1 MKRYLLD
8 IFITSLY
15 FEKNH
20 LASQKAMDKML
31 YLIHLLNNLLI
42 TPILF
47 SLFSYSIKEKY
58 AYFSLLFLL
67 PICLLLVGL
76 KESTLTL
83 QNEKRKYSLYNLG
96 LSFKQIHF
104 AIDWALNYTK
114 IIGLSL
120 FTYLFFIF
128 HYAKYQLNFSYLFIE
143 LILLVSVICIRP
155 ILLKPKWQ
163 SLDFLGRYLI
173 NYPTLV
179 IIFSSISLFKKIL
192 TTTLHVKIWI
202 VLMIIMIGILLLSYR
217 ILKNKIQLRFNQSS
231 LFLEFSIL
239 IHESHVTISAFLFM
253 VLVLPGLLI
262 YFAFEV
268 SRNYSYLFKDS
279 IRYCILFWLLFT
291 AIGSN
296 NSFLS
301 TLTSFDLEAKR
312 MIQLQHFGH
321 FLQEKFI
328 RKLQINYLLHFF
340 CDAIYFLVFLSMI
353 PESWTVKLMIVILV
367 LPFALVI
374 LPASYPIATS
384 IYPNFFRT
392 GPFYN
397 RPTIKAILINVI
409 GILLLELINLVVL
422 FQLHQPNANV
432 YLLLTFWALL
442 HLIGIFLT
450 ILAIYLTKKHLTHFV
465 ERNSN
470 HVA

>member
-20 LASQKAMDKML
+20 LASQKPMEKML

-47 SLFSYSIKEKY
+47 SLFSYSIKEKES
-58 AYFSLLFLL
+58 YFSLLFLL

-76 KESTLTL
+76 KESILTL
-83 QNEKRKYSLYNLG
+83 QNKKRKYSLYNIG
-96 LSFKQIHF
+96 LSFKQIHY
-104 AIDWALNYTK
+104 AVDWALNYTK

-120 FTYLFFIF
+120 FTYLFFIS

-143 LILLVSVICIRP
+143 LVLLISAIGIRP

-163 SLDFLGRYLI
+163 SLDLLGRYLI

-179 IIFSSISLFKKIL
+179 IIFSSISLFKKML
-192 TTTLHVKIWI
+192 TATLQVQIWV
-202 VLMIIMIGILLLSYR
+202 VLMILMIGTLILSYR
-217 ILKNKIQLRFNQSS
+217 ILKSKIQLRFNQSS

-239 IHESHVTISAFLFM
+239 IHESHVTLSAFLFM

-262 YFAFEV
+262 YSAFEI

-279 IRYCILFWLLFT
+279 IRYCILFCLLFT

-353 PESWTVKLMIVILV
+353 PETWTVKLMIVILV
-367 LPFALVI
+367 LPFTLVI
-374 LPASYPIATS
+374 LPASYPIVTS

-392 GPFYN
+392 DPFYN
-397 RPTIKAILINVI
+397 RPTIKAILINSI
-409 GILLLELINLVVL
+409 AILLFELINLVVL

-432 YLLLTFWALL
+432 YLLLTIWALL

-450 ILAIYLTKKHLTHFV
+450 IYIIYLTKKHLTHFV

>member
-20 LASQKAMDKML
+20 LASQKPMEKML

-47 SLFSYSIKEKY
+47 SLFSYSIKEKE

-76 KESTLTL
+76 KESILTL

-96 LSFKQIHF
+96 LSFKQIHY
-104 AIDWALNYTK
+104 AVDWALNYTK

-120 FTYLFFIF
+120 FTYLFFIS

-143 LILLVSVICIRP
+143 LVLLVSAISIRP

-163 SLDFLGRYLI
+163 SLDLLGRYLI

-179 IIFSSISLFKKIL
+179 IIFSSISLFKKML
-192 TTTLHVKIWI
+192 TATLQVQIWV
-202 VLMIIMIGILLLSYR
+202 VLMILMIGILLLSYR
-217 ILKNKIQLRFNQSS
+217 ILKTKIQLRFNQSS

-239 IHESHVTISAFLFM
+239 IHESHVTLSVFLFM
-253 VLVLPGLLI
+253 VLTLPGLLI
-262 YFAFEV
+262 YSAFEI

-279 IRYCILFWLLFT
+279 IRYCILFYLLFT
-291 AIGSN
+291 AIGFN

-353 PESWTVKLMIVILV
+353 PETWTVKLMIVILV

-374 LPASYPIATS
+374 LPASYPIVTS

-392 GPFYN
+392 DPFYN
-397 RPTIKAILINVI
+397 RPTIKAILINTI
-409 GILLLELINLVVL
+409 AILLFELINLVVL
-422 FQLHQPNANV
+422 LQLHQPNANV
-432 YLLLTFWALL
+432 YLLLTIWALL
-442 HLIGIFLT
+442 HLIGIVLT
-450 ILAIYLTKKHLTHFV
+450 IYIIYLTKKHLTHFV

-470 HVA
+470 RVA

>member
-8 IFITSLY
+8 IFITSSY

-20 LASQKAMDKML
+20 LASQKPMEKML

-47 SLFSYSIKEKY
+47 SLFSYSIKEKES
-58 AYFSLLFLL
+58 YFSLLFLL

-76 KESTLTL
+76 KESILTL
-83 QNEKRKYSLYNLG
+83 QNKKRKYSLYNLG
-96 LSFKQIHF
+96 LSFKQIHY
-104 AIDWALNYTK
+104 AVDWALNYTK

-120 FTYLFFIF
+120 FTYLFFIS

-143 LILLVSVICIRP
+143 LVLLVSAIGIRP

-163 SLDFLGRYLI
+163 SLDLLGRYLI

-179 IIFSSISLFKKIL
+179 IIFSSISLFKKML
-192 TTTLHVKIWI
+192 PATLQVQIWV
-202 VLMIIMIGILLLSYR
+202 VLMILMIGTLILSYR
-217 ILKNKIQLRFNQSS
+217 ILKSKIQLRFNQSS

-239 IHESHVTISAFLFM
+239 IHESHVTLSAFLFM

-262 YFAFEV
+262 YSAFEI

-279 IRYCILFWLLFT
+279 IRYCILFCLLFT

-353 PESWTVKLMIVILV
+353 PETWTVKLMIVILV
-367 LPFALVI
+367 LPFTLVI
-374 LPASYPIATS
+374 LPASYPIVTS

-392 GPFYN
+392 DPFYN
-397 RPTIKAILINVI
+397 RPTIKAILINSI
-409 GILLLELINLVVL
+409 AILLFELINLVVL

-432 YLLLTFWALL
+432 YLLLTIWALL
-442 HLIGIFLT
+442 HLIVIFLT
-450 ILAIYLTKKHLTHFV
+450 IYIIYLTKKHLTHFV

>member
-1 MKRYLLD
+1 M
-8 IFITSLY
+8 
-15 FEKNH
+15 
-20 LASQKAMDKML
+20 
-31 YLIHLLNNLLI
+31 
-42 TPILF
+42 
-47 SLFSYSIKEKY
+47 
-58 AYFSLLFLL
+58 
-67 PICLLLVGL
+67 
-76 KESTLTL
+76 
-83 QNEKRKYSLYNLG
+83 
-96 LSFKQIHF
+96 
-104 AIDWALNYTK
+104 
-114 IIGLSL
+114 SL
-120 FTYLFFIF
+120 FTYLFFIS

-143 LILLVSVICIRP
+143 IVLLVSAIGIRP

-163 SLDFLGRYLI
+163 SLDLLGRHLI

-179 IIFSSISLFKKIL
+179 IIFSSISLFKKML
-192 TTTLHVKIWI
+192 TATLQVQIWI
-202 VLMIIMIGILLLSYR
+202 VLMILMIGILLLSYR

-239 IHESHVTISAFLFM
+239 IHESHVTLSVFLFM
-253 VLVLPGLLI
+253 VLTLPGLLI
-262 YFAFEV
+262 YSAFEI

-279 IRYCILFWLLFT
+279 IRYCILFYLLFT
-291 AIGSN
+291 AIGFN

-301 TLTSFDLEAKR
+301 ILTSFDLEAKR

-353 PESWTVKLMIVILV
+353 PETWTVKLMIVILV

-374 LPASYPIATS
+374 LPASYPIVTS

-392 GPFYN
+392 APFYN
-397 RPTIKAILINVI
+397 RPTIKAILINSI
-409 GILLLELINLVVL
+409 GILLFELINLVVL

-432 YLLLTFWALL
+432 YLLLTIWALL

-450 ILAIYLTKKHLTHFV
+450 IYIIYLTKKHLTHFV

>member
-1 MKRYLLD
+1 MKQYLLD

-20 LASQKAMDKML
+20 LASQKTMGKML

-47 SLFSYSIKEKY
+47 SLFSYSIKENES
-58 AYFSLLFLL
+58 YFSLLFLL

-76 KESTLTL
+76 KESILTL

-96 LSFKQIHF
+96 LSFKQIHY
-104 AIDWALNYTK
+104 AVDWALNYTK

-120 FTYLFFIF
+120 FTYLFFIS

-143 LILLVSVICIRP
+143 LVLLVSAIGIRP

-163 SLDFLGRYLI
+163 SLDLLGRYLI

-179 IIFSSISLFKKIL
+179 IIFSSISLFKKML
-192 TTTLHVKIWI
+192 TATLQVQIWV
-202 VLMIIMIGILLLSYR
+202 VLMILMIGTLILSYR
-217 ILKNKIQLRFNQSS
+217 ILKSKIQLRFNQSS

-239 IHESHVTISAFLFM
+239 IHESHVTLSVFLFM
-253 VLVLPGLLI
+253 VLTLPGLLI
-262 YFAFEV
+262 YSAFEV

-279 IRYCILFWLLFT
+279 IRYCILFCLLFT

-353 PESWTVKLMIVILV
+353 PETWTVKLMIVIL
-367 LPFALVI
+367 LFPFALVI
-374 LPASYPIATS
+374 LPASYPIVTS

-392 GPFYN
+392 DPFYN
-397 RPTIKAILINVI
+397 RPTIKAILINSIV
-409 GILLLELINLVVL
+409 ILLFELINLVVL

-432 YLLLTFWALL
+432 YLLLTIWALL

-450 ILAIYLTKKHLTHFV
+450 IYIIYLTKKHLTHFV

>member
-20 LASQKAMDKML
+20 LASQKPMEKML

-47 SLFSYSIKEKY
+47 SLFSYSIKEKESY
-58 AYFSLLFLL
+58 ISLLFLL

-76 KESTLTL
+76 KESILTL
-83 QNEKRKYSLYNLG
+83 QNKKRKYSLYNLG
-96 LSFKQIHF
+96 LSFKQIHY
-104 AIDWALNYTK
+104 AVDWALNYTK

-120 FTYLFFIF
+120 FTYLFFIS

-143 LILLVSVICIRP
+143 LVLLISAIGIRP

-163 SLDFLGRYLI
+163 SLDLLGRYLI

-179 IIFSSISLFKKIL
+179 IIFSSISLFKKML
-192 TTTLHVKIWI
+192 TATLQVQIWV
-202 VLMIIMIGILLLSYR
+202 VLMILMIGTLILSYR
-217 ILKNKIQLRFNQSS
+217 ILKSKIQLRFNQSS

-239 IHESHVTISAFLFM
+239 IHESHVTLSAFLFM

-262 YFAFEV
+262 YSAFEI

-279 IRYCILFWLLFT
+279 IRYCILFCLLFT

-353 PESWTVKLMIVILV
+353 PETWTVKLMIVILV
-367 LPFALVI
+367 LPFTLVI
-374 LPASYPIATS
+374 LPASYPIVTS

-392 GPFYN
+392 DPFYN
-397 RPTIKAILINVI
+397 RPTIKAILINSI
-409 GILLLELINLVVL
+409 AILLFELINLVVL

-432 YLLLTFWALL
+432 YLLLTIWALL

-450 ILAIYLTKKHLTHFV
+450 IYIIYLTKKHLTHFV

>member
-1 MKRYLLD
+1 MV
-8 IFITSLY
+8 S
-15 FEKNH
+15 
-20 LASQKAMDKML
+20 
-31 YLIHLLNNLLI
+31 
-42 TPILF
+42 
-47 SLFSYSIKEKY
+47 
-58 AYFSLLFLL
+58 
-67 PICLLLVGL
+67 
-76 KESTLTL
+76 
-83 QNEKRKYSLYNLG
+83 
-96 LSFKQIHF
+96 
-104 AIDWALNYTK
+104 AI
-114 IIGLSL
+114 G
-120 FTYLFFIF
+120 
-128 HYAKYQLNFSYLFIE
+128 
-143 LILLVSVICIRP
+143 IRP

-179 IIFSSISLFKKIL
+179 IIFSSISLFKKML
-192 TTTLHVKIWI
+192 TATLQVQIWV
-202 VLMIIMIGILLLSYR
+202 VLMILMIGILLLSYR
-217 ILKNKIQLRFNQSS
+217 ILKSKIQLRFNQSS

-239 IHESHVTISAFLFM
+239 IHESHVTLSVFLFM
-253 VLVLPGLLI
+253 VLTLPGLLI
-262 YFAFEV
+262 YSAFEI

-279 IRYCILFWLLFT
+279 IRYCILFCLLFT

-353 PESWTVKLMIVILV
+353 PETWTVKLMIVILV

-374 LPASYPIATS
+374 LPASYPIVTS

-392 GPFYN
+392 DPFYN
-397 RPTIKAILINVI
+397 RPTIKAILINSI
-409 GILLLELINLVVL
+409 GILLFELINLVVL

-432 YLLLTFWALL
+432 YLLLTIWALL

-450 ILAIYLTKKHLTHFV
+450 IYIIYLTKKHLTHFV

>member
-20 LASQKAMDKML
+20 LASQKTMGKML

-47 SLFSYSIKEKY
+47 SLFSYSIKEKES
-58 AYFSLLFLL
+58 YFSLLFLL

-76 KESTLTL
+76 KESILTL
-83 QNEKRKYSLYNLG
+83 QNEKRRYSLYNLG
-96 LSFKQIHF
+96 LSFKQIHY

-120 FTYLFFIF
+120 FTYLFFIS
-128 HYAKYQLNFSYLFIE
+128 HYAKYQLNFSHLFIE
-143 LILLVSVICIRP
+143 LVLLVSAIGIRP

-163 SLDFLGRYLI
+163 SLDLLGRYLI

-179 IIFSSISLFKKIL
+179 IIFSSISLFKKML
-192 TTTLHVKIWI
+192 TATLQVQIWV
-202 VLMIIMIGILLLSYR
+202 VLMILMIGTLILSYR
-217 ILKNKIQLRFNQSS
+217 ILKSKIQLRFNQSS

-239 IHESHVTISAFLFM
+239 IHESHVTLSVFLFM
-253 VLVLPGLLI
+253 VLTLPGLLI
-262 YFAFEV
+262 YSAFEI

-279 IRYCILFWLLFT
+279 IRYCILFWLLFI

-301 TLTSFDLEAKR
+301 ILTSFDLEAKR

-353 PESWTVKLMIVILV
+353 PETWTVKLMIVILV

-374 LPASYPIATS
+374 LPASYPIVTS

-392 GPFYN
+392 DPFYN
-397 RPTIKAILINVI
+397 RPTIKAILINTI
-409 GILLLELINLVVL
+409 AILLFELINLVVL

-432 YLLLTFWALL
+432 YLLLTIWALL

-450 ILAIYLTKKHLTHFV
+450 IYIIYLTKKHLTHFV

-470 HVA
+470 RVA

>member
-1 MKRYLLD
+1 MKLYLLD

-20 LASQKAMDKML
+20 LASQKPMEKML

-47 SLFSYSIKEKY
+47 SLFSYSIKEKES
-58 AYFSLLFLL
+58 YFSLLFLL

-76 KESTLTL
+76 KESILTL
-83 QNEKRKYSLYNLG
+83 QNKKRKYSLYNLG
-96 LSFKQIHF
+96 LSFKQIHY
-104 AIDWALNYTK
+104 AVDWALNYTK

-120 FTYLFFIF
+120 FTYLFFIS

-143 LILLVSVICIRP
+143 LVLLVSAIGIRP

-163 SLDFLGRYLI
+163 SLALLGRYLI

-179 IIFSSISLFKKIL
+179 IIFSSISLFKKML
-192 TTTLHVKIWI
+192 TATLQVQIWV
-202 VLMIIMIGILLLSYR
+202 VLMILMIGILLLSYR
-217 ILKNKIQLRFNQSS
+217 ILKSKIQLRFNQSS

-239 IHESHVTISAFLFM
+239 IHESHVTLSAFLFM

-262 YFAFEV
+262 YSAFEI

-279 IRYCILFWLLFT
+279 IRYCILFCLLFT

-340 CDAIYFLVFLSMI
+340 CDTIYILVFLSLI
-353 PESWTVKLMIVILV
+353 PETWTVKLMIVILV

-374 LPASYPIATS
+374 LPASYPIVTS

-392 GPFYN
+392 DPFYN
-397 RPTIKAILINVI
+397 RPTIKAILINSI
-409 GILLLELINLVVL
+409 AILLFELINLVVL

-432 YLLLTFWALL
+432 YLLLTIWALL

-450 ILAIYLTKKHLTHFV
+450 IYIIYLTKKQLTHFV